1 VSKSF
6 RDVSILKATALCVS
20 TKCNQTI
27 GSASN
32 HMTTKQIDMDALLQR
47 DAAAFHD
54 LVEAYSPGIY
64 NLAMKMLGNPDL
76 AEDILQETFVNAC
89 RAIDRFEG
97 RSHISTWLY
106 RIAHN
111 AVLMRLRKEKG
122 IPELSSIDDE
132 LDVDTLPT
140 PTPWDD
146 SPERRL
152 LRTELLE
159 VMDGALTTLSEALR
173 EVFVLRDIDGL
184 STAETAEVLNISQ
197 TAVKSRLHRAR
208 LALRELLAPYLIG
221 AELEAES

>member
-1 VSKSF
+1 ML
-6 RDVSILKATALCVS
+6 D
-20 TKCNQTI
+20 
-27 GSASN
+27 
-32 HMTTKQIDMDALLQR
+32 KQIDLSALQQR
-47 DAAAFHD
+47 DAVAFHD
-54 LVEAYSPGIY
+54 LVETYSPRIY
-64 NLAMKMLGNPDL
+64 NLALKMLGNPDL
-76 AEDILQETFVNAC
+76 AEDILQETFVNAYK
-89 RAIDRFEG
+89 AIDRFEG

-122 IPELSSIDDE
+122 IPDLRSLDDE

-152 LRTELLE
+152 LQNELIE
-159 VMDGALTTLSEALR
+159 MMNDALTALSEALR

-184 STAETAEVLNISQ
+184 STAETAEVLNISE

-208 LALRELLAPYLIG
+208 LVLRQELAPYLLDVKV
-221 AELEAES
+221 ETES

>member
-1 VSKSF
+1 M
-6 RDVSILKATALCVS
+6 
-20 TKCNQTI
+20 TI
-27 GSASN
+27 
-32 HMTTKQIDMDALLQR
+32 KQINLSALQQR

-54 LVEAYSPGIY
+54 LVEAYSSRIY
-64 NLAMKMLGNPDL
+64 NLALKMLGNPDL
-76 AEDILQETFVNAC
+76 AEDILQETFVNAY

-111 AVLMRLRKEKG
+111 AVLMRLRQEKG
-122 IPELSSIDDE
+122 IPDLRSLEDE

-140 PTPWDD
+140 PTPWDE

-152 LRTELLE
+152 LQSELLDKMNE
-159 VMDGALTTLSEALR
+159 ALTALSDALR

-184 STAETAEVLNISQ
+184 STAETAEVLSISE

-208 LALRELLAPYLIG
+208 LVLRQELAPYLSD
-221 AELEAES
+221 AKLEKES

>member
-1 VSKSF
+1 MTDKPI
-6 RDVSILKATALCVS
+6 DINALR
-20 TKCNQTI
+20 
-27 GSASN
+27 
-32 HMTTKQIDMDALLQR
+32 QR

-54 LVEAYSPGIY
+54 LVEAYSARIY

-76 AEDILQETFVNAC
+76 AEDILQETFVNAY

-97 RSHISTWLY
+97 RAHISTWLY

-122 IPELSSIDDE
+122 VPELSSIDDE
-132 LDVDTLPT
+132 LDLDTLPT

-146 SPERRL
+146 SPERRVL
-152 LRTELLE
+152 QSELLE
-159 VMDGALTTLSEALR
+159 VMDDALTTLSDALR

-184 STAETAEVLNISQ
+184 STAETAEVLNISE

-208 LALRELLAPYLIG
+208 LALREQLVPYLIS
-221 AELEAES
+221 AELESES